1 MRYNKFNRFITD
13 CKNFVGVMQRNN
25 VDKIG
30 QTILLENYIKSYLM
44 DHKLQIR
51 LTKKHIR
58 EFIA

>member
-13 CKNFVGVMQRNN
+13 CKNFVSLMQRNN
-25 VDKIG
+25 IDKIG
-30 QTILLENYIKSYLM
+30 QTILLENYIKGYLM

>member
-1 MRYNKFNRFITD
+1 MRYNKFKQFITD
-13 CKNFVGVMQRNN
+13 CQNFVDLMQRNN
-25 VDKIG
+25 INKIG

-44 DHKLQIR
+44 DHKIQIR